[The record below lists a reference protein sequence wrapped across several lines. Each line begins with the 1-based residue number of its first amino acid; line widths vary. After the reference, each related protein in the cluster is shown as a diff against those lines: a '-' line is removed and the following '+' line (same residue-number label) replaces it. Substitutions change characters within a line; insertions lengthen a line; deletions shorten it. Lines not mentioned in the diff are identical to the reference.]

1 MVKIEILIA
10 EGKAVKISELELPR
24 YVNFFENSY
33 EENLEHSK
41 AVALTYPRWSII
53 SGYYAMHDITKLL
66 LAKNFSLK
74 IELEVHATTI
84 KVLAELIKNAELLRL
99 IEAGYNEFISLANDL
114 ATAKKERVKAQYYTG
129 TKFMKEEYGK
139 RASEFMSEVVAP
151 YVERIKLLLGGND
164 D

>member
-1 MVKIEILIA
+1 MVKIEILIK
-10 EGKAVKISELELPR
+10 EGKVARINELELPR
-24 YVNFFENSY
+24 YINFFENSY
-33 EENLEHSK
+33 KENLEHST
-41 AVALTYPRWSII
+41 AVMVTYPRWSII

-99 IEAGYNEFISLANDL
+99 IEAGYNEFITLANDL

-139 RASEFMSEVVAP
+139 RASEFISEVVAT
-151 YVERIKLLLGGND
+151 YVEKINLLLGGKND
-164 D
+164 

>member
-1 MVKIEILIA
+1 MVNIEILIA
-10 EGKAVKISELELPR
+10 EGKAVKISELELSR

-41 AVALTYPRWSII
+41 AVVLTYPRWSII